1 MFSMCKIYPIA
12 LLKFNFSTLSP
23 SLPAQVQ
30 LLHPLTITPSSSST
44 PPPSHHH
51 PQLKFNSS
59 TLSPSPPA
67 QVHLP
72 HPLTITPSSSSSPPP
87 SHHHPQLKFISST
100 LSPSPP
106 SSSSPLAHPHTV
118 LKFIYPRPPFTSCP
132 PSPPHSTQVTKDPH
146 LPVTQIKH
154 DLEEVSGLKLT
165 LDQATYSLDVAFSIR
180 SFLSDTVPASFP
192 GREALTGE
200 YTQR

>member
-1 MFSMCKIYPIA
+1 MYVYILCLHRLI
-12 LLKFNFSTLSP
+12 LKVVSCSVYVRSIPLSY
-23 SLPAQVQ
+23 L
-30 LLHPLTITPSSSST
+30 SSS

-51 PQLKFNSS
+51 SQLKFNFS

-67 QVHLP
+67 QVHLLL
-72 HPLTITPSSSSSPPP
+72 HTPTPPAALP
-87 SHHHPQLKFISST
+87 
-100 LSPSPP
+100 
-106 SSSSPLAHPHTV
+106 PHTV

-132 PSPPHSTQVTKDPH
+132 PSPLHLTQVTKDPH

-154 DLEEVSGLKLT
+154 DLEEVCELKLT
-165 LDQATYSLDVAFSIR
+165 LDQATYSLDLTFSIR
-180 SFLSDTVPASFP
+180 SFLSGTVPASFP